1 MNFSVDIV
9 DLVLTTIYIFYFIN
23 IQIKGV
29 NVRGTVKLRT
39 GMY

>member
-9 DLVLTTIYIFYFIN
+9 DLVLTIYIFYFIN